1 MNKREAGDYYETLA
15 CDYLRENGLEIIQKN
30 FRCRQGEIDI
40 IARDGKYLVFTEV
53 KFRKG
58 NRFGTA
64 EAAVDYKK
72 QNVISRVSD
81 FYRKRFGISDDT
93 CQRFDVVALD
103 LDDDEA
109 LHIRWHKNAFLYVP
123 KRNTFY

>member
-15 CDYLRENGLEIIQKN
+15 CDYLRENGLKIIQKN

>member
-15 CDYLRENGLEIIQKN
+15 CDYLRENGLKIIQKN

-58 NRFGTA
+58 NRFGSA

-81 FYRKRFGISDDT
+81 YYRKRFGISDDT

>member
-15 CDYLRENGLEIIQKN
+15 CDYLRENGLKIIQKN

-53 KFRKG
+53 KFRMG

-64 EAAVDYKK
+64 ESAVDFKK

-93 CQRFDVVALD
+93 SQRFDVVAMD
-103 LDDDEA
+103 MDDDRA
-109 LHIRWHKNAFLYVP
+109 LHVRWHKNAFLYVP
-123 KRNTFY
+123 KRNTYY

>member
-15 CDYLRENGLEIIQKN
+15 CDYLRENGLKIIQKN

-81 FYRKRFGISDDT
+81 YYRKRFGISDDT